1 MGFPI
6 RERGVLEA
14 LLLGDR
20 RRLSA
25 DTREAFAASGAMH
38 VLAVSGLHV
47 GIIAG
52 ILMWALTLGKW
63 RKPKYSEDNNH
74 YWRALVLSSILIF
87 YALLTGLSPS
97 VCRSA
102 LMFILLCVGS
112 LIRPKRSRYNDI
124 AASAFLIL
132 LANPLAIMNTGF

>member
-63 RKPKYSEDNNH
+63 QKGLYEQRRRRYLQAAIVSF
-74 YWRALVLSSILIF
+74 ALIF
-87 YALLTGLSPS
+87 YAILTGLSPS
-97 VCRSA
+97 VCRSV
-102 LMFILLCVGS
+102 LMFILLW
-112 LIRPKRSRYNDI
+112 RN
-124 AASAFLIL
+124 AEM
-132 LANPLAIMNTGF
+132 PLGDE